1 MKDKS
6 MENQVIYFAET
17 DFKGNKVSFGI
28 KAEDCLRPIVIIG
41 GSDQDRSVLLENLN
55 IDSVVACEFLKDLP
69 AEAKNFIFNEVGTII
84 ALRLSPEDAKL
95 LEKIFTPGFS
105 ARDLEN
111 LNQGE
116 MCLRLMIDDCLSQP
130 FRARLDSRRV
140 ESRRAR
146 TLPTPRQSKEV
157 PKRVL
162 EEILK

>member
-1 MKDKS
+1 

-105 ARDLEN
+105 AGDLEN
-111 LNQGE
+111 LDQGE
-116 MCLRLMIDDCLSQP
+116 ICLRLMIDGSLSRP
-130 FRARLDSRRV
+130 FRARLP
-140 ESRRAR
+140 AR
-146 TLPTPRQSKEV
+146 QAKTLPTPRQSKEV

>member
-130 FRARLDSRRV
+130 FRARLLSSGVPSGLGPR
-140 ESRRAR
+140 
-146 TLPTPRQSKEV
+146 PPNTP
-157 PKRVL
+157 P
-162 EEILK
+162 LKQN